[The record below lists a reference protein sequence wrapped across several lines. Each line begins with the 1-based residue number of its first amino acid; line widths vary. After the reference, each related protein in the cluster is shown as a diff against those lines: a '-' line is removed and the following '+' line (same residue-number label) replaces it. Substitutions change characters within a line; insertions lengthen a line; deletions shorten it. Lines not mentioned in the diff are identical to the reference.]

1 MKINDKRIA
10 ILKPF
15 EVKRVVEG
23 RGHDAGGLICDL
35 YFKKKKVLQYHD
47 DGWGG
52 ESEQTF
58 LTDEAERVVSDY
70 LDNNTYKQI
79 MFDSGWDFLKSAD
92 KIGFND
98 VIDDVVNSMVNIKDE
113 LKFEKKINNACKK
126 GIVFG
131 NKNSYRE
138 FGWKG
143 VKTLEQLTLMRGG
156 TEALQSAYDK
166 AKKEDGDILN
176 DLSKLKKL
184 GIKV

>member
-1 MKINDKRIA
+1 MQINDKIKK

-23 RGHDAGGLICDL
+23 RGHDCGGLICDL
-35 YFKKKKVLQYHD
+35 YFNKKKVLQYHD

-58 LTDEAERVVSDY
+58 LTDEFKKVVSDY
-70 LDNNTYKQI
+70 LDNNNYEQI
-79 MFDSGWDFLKSAD
+79 MFENGWDFLKSSD
-92 KIGFND
+92 DIGFHS
-98 VIDDVVNSMVNIKDE
+98 VIEDVVNSMVNLKEE
-113 LKFEKKINNACKK
+113 LKFEKKVNNACKK

-131 NKNSYRE
+131 TKTGFSQ
-138 FGWKG
+138 FGWTG
-143 VKTLEQLTLMRGG
+143 IKTLEQLTLMKGG
-156 TEALQSAYDK
+156 VKAIQGAYDK

-176 DLSKLKKL
+176 DLSKLKGL

>member
-1 MKINDKRIA
+1 MKITDKIRE

-35 YFKKKKVLQYHD
+35 YFNKKKVLQYHD

-70 LDNNTYKQI
+70 LKKNNYEQL
-79 MFDSGWDFLKSAD
+79 MFDNGWDFMKSAD
-92 KIGFND
+92 KIGFHS
-98 VIDDVVNSMVNIKDE
+98 VIDDVVSSMANLKDE

-138 FGWKG
+138 FRWKG
-143 VKTLEQLTLMRGG
+143 VKTLEQLTLIRGG
-156 TEALQSAYDK
+156 TEALQSAYDE